1 MAFKDDDGRLNNFA
15 REPKVYQ
22 AESLTEQE
30 KRNYIILTV
39 ITVLLVGGLIAVAIF
54 ASSVTTG
61 RWQVGEVIP
70 VRAGLRPVITLARV
84 GEQSG
89 LAA

>member
-22 AESLTEQE
+22 AQPLTEQE
-30 KRNYIILTV
+30 KRNYFILAV

-54 ASSVTTG
+54 ASSVTT
-61 RWQVGEVIP
+61 VG
-70 VRAGLRPVITLARV
+70 
-84 GEQSG
+84 
-89 LAA
+89 

>member
-22 AESLTEQE
+22 AQPLTEKE

-54 ASSVTTG
+54 ASSVTT
-61 RWQVGEVIP
+61 VG
-70 VRAGLRPVITLARV
+70 
-84 GEQSG
+84 
-89 LAA
+89 

>member
-22 AESLTEQE
+22 AQALTEHE
-30 KRNYIILTV
+30 KRNYIILAV

-54 ASSVTTG
+54 ASSVTT
-61 RWQVGEVIP
+61 VG
-70 VRAGLRPVITLARV
+70 
-84 GEQSG
+84 
-89 LAA
+89 

>member
-22 AESLTEQE
+22 AQPLTEQE

-54 ASSVTTG
+54 ASSVTA
-61 RWQVGEVIP
+61 VG
-70 VRAGLRPVITLARV
+70 
-84 GEQSG
+84 
-89 LAA
+89 